1 MTKTKIKKKFDN
13 DLQLYLD
20 IQKTLTNYLNYFK
33 NVEYKYVDCQE
44 SFIIYTTNVINKR
57 KEINSLINRI
67 RKALC
72 IKSITE
78 YF

>member
-1 MTKTKIKKKFDN
+1 MTKIKKKFDN

-20 IQKTLTNYLNYFK
+20 LQKTLTNYFNYFK
-33 NVEYKYVDCQE
+33 NIEYKYVDCQE
-44 SFIIYTTNVINKR
+44 SFIIYTTNVNNKR
-57 KEINSLINRI
+57 KEINKLINRI
-67 RKALC
+67 RKALS